1 MKMERGSISAMSPD
15 AYYLTSITNKYE
27 IAFMDYDYDNKF
39 TQIYDK
45 PQLT

>member
-1 MKMERGSISAMSPD
+1 MKQINIMSPD
-15 AYYLTSITNKYE
+15 AYYSSVTNKYE